1 MDTRKPRKAGFRQRK
16 KIRFWIPRPAAQA
29 CPIETREEEQKMK
42 QMKRYVIERDIP
54 GIGQMSLT
62 ELCGAARASNQAL
75 DQIGSN
81 IQWQH
86 SYVAGDK
93 TFCIYLADSEDAIRQ
108 HAELSGIPVGAITEV
123 PQIID
128 PLTANN

>member
-1 MDTRKPRKAGFRQRK
+1 MTGMNQL
-16 KIRFWIPRPAAQA
+16 
-29 CPIETREEEQKMK
+29 
-42 QMKRYVIERDIP
+42 KRYLIERDIP
-54 GIGQMSLT
+54 GVGGMSIL
-62 ELCGAARASNQAL
+62 ELCGAARASNRAIE
-75 DQIGSN
+75 QIGISA

-93 TFCIYLADSEDAIRQ
+93 TFCIYLAMSEEVIRR
-108 HAELSGIPVGAITEV
+108 HAELSGIPVTRVIEI

>member
-1 MDTRKPRKAGFRQRK
+1 MARLK
-16 KIRFWIPRPAAQA
+16 RF
-29 CPIETREEEQKMK
+29 M
-42 QMKRYVIERDIP
+42 IERDIA
-54 GIGQMSLT
+54 GIGSMSLV

-75 DQIGSN
+75 EQIGPS

-93 TFCIYLADSEDAIRQ
+93 TFCVYLASSQEVITR
-108 HAELSGIPVGAITEV
+108 HAELSGIPASRITEIV
-123 PQIID
+123 QIID

>member
-1 MDTRKPRKAGFRQRK
+1 MK
-16 KIRFWIPRPAAQA
+16 KLN
-29 CPIETREEEQKMK
+29 
-42 QMKRYVIERDIP
+42 RYLVERDIP
-54 GIGQMSLT
+54 GVGSMSLV
-62 ELCGAARASNQAL
+62 ELCGAARASNQAI
-75 DQIGSN
+75 DQMVPE

-93 TFCIYLADSEDAIRQ
+93 TFCVYLAKDEATIRK
-108 HAELSGIPVGAITEV
+108 HAELSGIPVSRIVEV

>member
-1 MDTRKPRKAGFRQRK
+1 MTDAIITPL
-16 KIRFWIPRPAAQA
+16 
-29 CPIETREEEQKMK
+29 
-42 QMKRYVIERDIP
+42 KRYMIERDIP
-54 GIGQMSLT
+54 GVGGMSVV
-62 ELCGAARASNQAL
+62 ELCGAARSSNCAL
-75 DQIGSN
+75 EKLQPA

-93 TFCIYLADSEDAIRQ
+93 TFCIYLADSERTIRK
-108 HAELSGIPVGAITEV
+108 HSELSGIPAGTITEI

>member
-1 MDTRKPRKAGFRQRK
+1 MAQLR
-16 KIRFWIPRPAAQA
+16 RF
-29 CPIETREEEQKMK
+29 M
-42 QMKRYVIERDIP
+42 IEREIP
-54 GIGQMSLT
+54 GVGSFSTT

-75 DQIGSN
+75 STIGPS

-93 TFCIYLADSEDAIRQ
+93 TFCVYLAESEEAILR
-108 HAELSGIPVGAITEV
+108 HSELSGIPVSNITEV
-123 PQIID
+123 SQIID

>member
-1 MDTRKPRKAGFRQRK
+1 MMT
-16 KIRFWIPRPAAQA
+16 
-29 CPIETREEEQKMK
+29 TL
-42 QMKRYVIERDIP
+42 KRYMIERDVP
-54 GIGQMSLT
+54 GIGGFSMT
-62 ELCGAARASNQAL
+62 ELCGASRASNQAL
-75 DQIGSN
+75 DTIGPG

-93 TFCIYLADSEDAIRQ
+93 TFCIYLAEDEAAIRK
-108 HAELSGIPVGAITEV
+108 HSELSGIPCSTITEI

>member
-1 MDTRKPRKAGFRQRK
+1 
-16 KIRFWIPRPAAQA
+16 
-29 CPIETREEEQKMK
+29 
-42 QMKRYVIERDIP
+42 MKRYMIERDIA
-54 GIGQMSLT
+54 GIGDFSMT

-75 DQIGSN
+75 ATIGPA

-93 TFCIYLADSEDAIRQ
+93 TFCVYLANSEDDIMK
-108 HAELSGIPVGAITEV
+108 HASLSGIPVSRITEV

>member
-1 MDTRKPRKAGFRQRK
+1 
-16 KIRFWIPRPAAQA
+16 
-29 CPIETREEEQKMK
+29 
-42 QMKRYVIERDIP
+42 MKRFMIERDIP
-54 GIGQMSLT
+54 GIGEFSLT

-75 DQIGSN
+75 ATIGPR

-86 SYVAGDK
+86 SYVAGQK
-93 TFCIYLADSEDAIRQ
+93 TFCVYLAESEVEIRK
-108 HAELSGIPVGAITEV
+108 HAELSGIPVSRITEV

>member
-1 MDTRKPRKAGFRQRK
+1 MAHLK
-16 KIRFWIPRPAAQA
+16 RFL
-29 CPIETREEEQKMK
+29 
-42 QMKRYVIERDIP
+42 IERDIP
-54 GIGQMSLT
+54 GVGGMSIV
-62 ELCGAARASNQAL
+62 ELCGAARASNGAL
-75 DQIGSN
+75 EKIGTD

-93 TFCIYLADSEDAIRQ
+93 TFCIYLAANPEVIRR
-108 HAELSGIPVGAITEV
+108 HAELSGIPVTKITEV